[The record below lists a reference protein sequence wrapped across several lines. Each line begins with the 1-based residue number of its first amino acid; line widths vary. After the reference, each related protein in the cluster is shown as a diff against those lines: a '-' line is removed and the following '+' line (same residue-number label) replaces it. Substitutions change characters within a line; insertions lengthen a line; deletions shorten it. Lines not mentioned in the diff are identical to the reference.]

1 MKELVINLLK
11 QRGVKVKEIAEIA
24 YELQAPYNPG
34 LTLEECVIS
43 VEKVFEKREVQYT
56 ILTGVTLDKLAEEG
70 AIEEPLANI
79 IKTDDPLY
87 GIDESLAMTIANIY
101 GTIGITSFGYL
112 DKEKTG
118 LIKRLDSSQER
129 VNTFLDD
136 IVAGIASAA
145 SARLAHQH
153 KEKEQKAEIS

>member
-1 MKELVINLLK
+1 MIKLK
-11 QRGVKVKEIAEIA
+11 SRAEI
-24 YELQAPYNPG
+24 ELMRESA
-34 LTLEECVIS
+34 LIVSKTLGILA
-43 VEKVFEKREVQYT
+43 KEVKP
-56 ILTGVTLDKLAEEG
+56 GVTTLYLDKLAEEG

-112 DKEKTG
+112 DKNKMGIMKE
-118 LIKRLDSSQER
+118 LDTSATN

-136 IVAGIASAA
+136 LVAGLAAAA
-145 SARLAHQH
+145 SAKIAHQ
-153 KEKEQKAEIS
+153 KQTELNLRQEEEDVS